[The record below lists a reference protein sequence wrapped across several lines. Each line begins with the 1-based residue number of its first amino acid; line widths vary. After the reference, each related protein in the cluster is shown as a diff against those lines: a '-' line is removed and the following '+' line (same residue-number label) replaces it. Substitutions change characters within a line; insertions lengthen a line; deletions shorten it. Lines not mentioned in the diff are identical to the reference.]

1 MRGVTDTPPAQ
12 EGTRD
17 SMSTDTHSNGPDAT
31 ADRYRG
37 NPAELYER
45 HFVPQIGLPC
55 ADVLVDAARPVAG
68 DRVIDIACGTGVA
81 ARLAAERVGSDGAVA
96 GVDGHPGMLAVA
108 QASSDRPIDWRHA
121 SADGLPFDDDSF
133 DIALCSLGLQFF
145 ADKTAALSEMRRVVV
160 EGGRLAI
167 GVPGPTPPPMEGLH
181 DALIPHLGIEVAA
194 FVHAVFNLDDPD
206 RLAALCHAGGWGD
219 ATVTTHTLTL
229 QLDPPADFLWQY
241 LLGTP
246 LADAVSGLDAD
257 GRRNLEADVVERW
270 LPYATIDGTE
280 MTIDLHIAV
289 T

>member
-1 MRGVTDTPPAQ
+1 
-12 EGTRD
+12 
-17 SMSTDTHSNGPDAT
+17 MSTDTHSNRPDT
-31 ADRYRG
+31 PADRYHG

-55 ADVLVDAARPVAG
+55 ADVLVDAARPAAG
-68 DRVIDIACGTGVA
+68 DRVVDVACGTGVA
-81 ARLAAERVGSDGAVA
+81 ARLAAEHVGPDGPVA

-108 QASSDRPIDWRHA
+108 QASSDGIEWRHA

-145 ADKTAALSEMRRVVV
+145 ADKIGALTEMRRVVV
-160 EGGRLAI
+160 EGGRLAV
-167 GVPGPTPPPMEGLH
+167 GVPGPTPPLMEDLH
-181 DALIPHLGIEVAA
+181 DALVSHLGIEVAA
-194 FVHAVFNLDDPD
+194 FVHAVFILDDPD
-206 RLAALCHAGGWGD
+206 RLAALCGAGGWGD

-246 LADAVSGLDAD
+246 LAEAVSSLDPG

-270 LPYATIDGTE
+270 RPYETIDGTE
-280 MTIDLHIAV
+280 MTVDLHIAV
-289 T
+289 A